1 MKAWQAQHPGY
12 CGLCGL
18 PIERCFHRN
27 DKYRAETQPLI
38 RDRHFQEVSRIV
50 AHRYLEILNEMGLD
64 EVKLLPT
71 PPKEHLVGLRKQ
83 WLKDRLATKTRWQ
96 ILLDEP

>member
-1 MKAWQAQHPGY
+1 
-12 CGLCGL
+12 
-18 PIERCFHRN
+18 
-27 DKYRAETQPLI
+27 
-38 RDRHFQEVSRIV
+38 
-50 AHRYLEILNEMGLD
+50 MGLD

-71 PPKEHLVGLRKQ
+71 PPKEHLGGLRKQ